1 MMEKFNKVT
10 GVAAPLPMVNID
22 TDKIIP
28 KQFLKTIARTG
39 LAKGLFYELR
49 TDESGKPTGDFVLDR
64 EPYTNAEILVAGDN
78 FGCGSSREH
87 APWALQ
93 DFGIKVVI
101 APTFADIFYN
111 NSFKN
116 GMLLVKLPQEQID
129 NLMIVASDPENPEI
143 SVDLVTQEV
152 RAPNGVVY
160 PFEIDP
166 FLKECLIDG
175 LDDIG
180 LTMQRGETIGGFEGG
195 QRSQQPWLYRDAS

>member
-1 MMEKFNKVT
+1 MEKFSKVT

-39 LAKGLFYELR
+39 LAKGLFHELR
-49 TDESGKPTGDFVLDR
+49 TGTDGNNTGEFVLDR
-64 EPYTNAEILVAGDN
+64 EPYTEAKIIVAGDN

-93 DFGIKVVI
+93 DFGISVVI
-101 APTFADIFYN
+101 SSSYADIFYN

-116 GMLLVKLPQEQID
+116 GMLLIKLPPGQVDE
-129 NLMIVASDPENPEI
+129 LMAVANDPENPELT
-143 SVDLVTQEV
+143 VDLENQQIN
-152 RAPNGVVY
+152 APNGVTY
-160 PFEIDP
+160 DFNLDP
-166 FLKECLIDG
+166 FLKHCLIEG

-180 LTMQRGETIGGFEGG
+180 QTLQREVKIIDYEDQ
-195 QRSQQPWLYRDAS
+195 QRQQQPWLYKVAS

>member
-1 MMEKFNKVT
+1 MEKFNKVT
-10 GVAAPLPMVNID
+10 GVAASLPLVNVD

-39 LAKGLFYELR
+39 LGKGLFYEMR
-49 TDESGKPTGDFVLDR
+49 TNEDGTARDDFILDQ
-64 EPYTNAEILVAGDN
+64 EPYTNAEILIAGDN

-116 GMLLVKLPQEQID
+116 GMLLIKLPQEQID
-129 NLMIVASDPENPEI
+129 VLTSVASDPENPEI
-143 SVDLVTQEV
+143 TVDLEKQEV
-152 RAPNGVVY
+152 HAPNGIVY
-160 PFEIDP
+160 RFELDP
-166 FLKECLIDG
+166 FLKQCLLEG

-180 LTMQRGETIGGFEGG
+180 LTMQQGDKIKDFEGG
-195 QRSQQPWLYRDAS
+195 QSSQQPWLYKAAS

>member
-1 MMEKFNKVT
+1 MEKFNKVT
-10 GVAAPLPMVNID
+10 GVAAPLPMVNVD

-39 LAKGLFYELR
+39 LGKGLFYEMR
-49 TDESGKPTGDFVLDR
+49 TNEDGTPRDDFVLDR
-64 EPYTNAEILVAGDN
+64 EPYTNAEILIAGDN

-116 GMLLVKLPQEQID
+116 GMLLIKLPQEQID
-129 NLMIVASDPENPEI
+129 VLMSAASDLENPEI
-143 SVDLVTQEV
+143 TVDLEKQEIH
-152 RAPNGVVY
+152 APNGIVY
-160 PFEIDP
+160 PFDLDP
-166 FLKECLIDG
+166 FLKHCLLEG

-180 LTMQRGETIGGFEGG
+180 LTMQRGKEIDNFEGG
-195 QRSQQPWLYRDAS
+195 QRGQQPWLYREVS

>member
-1 MMEKFNKVT
+1 MDKFNKVT
-10 GVAAPLPMVNID
+10 GIAAPLPMVNID

-39 LAKGLFYELR
+39 LGKGLFYELR
-49 TDESGKPTGDFVLDR
+49 TDASGTPTGDFVLDR
-64 EPYTNAEILVAGDN
+64 EPYTNAEILIAGDN

-116 GMLLVKLPQEQID
+116 GMLLIKLPQEQID
-129 NLMIVASDPENPEI
+129 NLMIVAGDPENPEI
-143 SVDLVTQEV
+143 TVDLEKQEV
-152 RAPNGVVY
+152 HAPNGVVY

-166 FLKECLIDG
+166 FLKECLLEG

>member
-1 MMEKFNKVT
+1 MEKFNKVT

-195 QRSQQPWLYRDAS
+195 QRSQLPWLYRDTS

>member
-1 MMEKFNKVT
+1 MEKFSKVT

-39 LAKGLFYELR
+39 LGKGLFYELR
-49 TDESGKPTGDFVLDR
+49 TDADGNNTGEFILDR
-64 EPYTNAEILVAGDN
+64 EPYTNAKVIVAGQN

-93 DFGIKVVI
+93 DFGISVVI
-101 APTFADIFYN
+101 SSSFADIFYN

-116 GMLLVKLPQEQID
+116 GILLIKLPPEQIEE
-129 NLMIVASDPENPEI
+129 LMAVANDAENPELT
-143 SVDLVTQEV
+143 VDLESQKIS
-152 RAPNGVVY
+152 APNGVTY
-160 PFEIDP
+160 DFDLDP
-166 FLKECLIDG
+166 FLKKCLLEG

-180 LTMQRGETIGGFEGG
+180 QTLQKDAKIDAYENEQRL
-195 QRSQQPWLYRDAS
+195 QQPWLHKAAS

>member
-1 MMEKFNKVT
+1 MEKFNKVT

-39 LAKGLFYELR
+39 LGKGLFYELR

-64 EPYTNAEILVAGDN
+64 EPYTKAKILIAGDN

-116 GMLLVKLPQEQID
+116 GMLLIKLPQEQID
-129 NLMIVASDPENPEI
+129 NLMIVANDPENPEI
-143 SVDLVTQEV
+143 SVDLEKQEIY
-152 RAPNGVVY
+152 APNGVVY
-160 PFEIDP
+160 SFEIDE
-166 FLKECLIDG
+166 FLKQCLLEG

-195 QRSQQPWLYRDAS
+195 QKSQQPWLYRDAS

>member
-1 MMEKFNKVT
+1 MDKFTKVT
-10 GVAAPLPMVNID
+10 GIAAPLPMVNID

-39 LAKGLFYELR
+39 LGKGLFYELR
-49 TDESGKPTGDFVLDR
+49 TDASGTPTGDFVLDR
-64 EPYTNAEILVAGDN
+64 EPYTNAEILIAGDN

-116 GMLLVKLPQEQID
+116 GMLLIKLPQEQVD
-129 NLMIVASDPENPEI
+129 NLMIVAGDPENPEI
-143 SVDLVTQEV
+143 TVDLEKQEV
-152 RAPNGVVY
+152 HAPNGVVY

-166 FLKECLIDG
+166 FLKECLLEG

-195 QRSQQPWLYRDAS
+195 QRQQQPWLYRDAS

>member
-1 MMEKFNKVT
+1 MDKFNKVT
-10 GVAAPLPMVNID
+10 GIAAPLPMVNID

-39 LAKGLFYELR
+39 LGRGLFYELR
-49 TDESGKPTGDFVLDR
+49 TDASGTPTGDFVLDR
-64 EPYTNAEILVAGDN
+64 EPYTNAEILIAGDN

-116 GMLLVKLPQEQID
+116 GMLLIKLPQEQVD
-129 NLMIVASDPENPEI
+129 NLMIVAGDPENPEI
-143 SVDLVTQEV
+143 TVDLEKQEV
-152 RAPNGVVY
+152 HAPNGVVY

-166 FLKECLIDG
+166 FLKECLLEG

-195 QRSQQPWLYRDAS
+195 QRQQQPWLYRDAS

>member
-1 MMEKFNKVT
+1 MEKFTKVT

-28 KQFLKTIARTG
+28 KQFLKTIERTG
-39 LAKGLFYELR
+39 LGKGLFHELR
-49 TDESGKPTGDFVLDR
+49 TDSSGKNTGEFVLDR
-64 EPYTNAEILVAGDN
+64 SPYNNAKIIIAGPN

-101 APTFADIFYN
+101 SSSYADIFYN

-116 GMLLVKLPQEQID
+116 GMLLIQLAPEQID
-129 NLMIVASDPENPEI
+129 ELMAVANDSENPEL
-143 SVDLVTQEV
+143 SVDLEEQKIL
-152 RAPNGVVY
+152 APNGVSY
-160 PFEIDP
+160 SFDLDP
-166 FLKECLIDG
+166 FLKQCLLEG

-180 LTMQRGETIGGFEGG
+180 LTLKKDETISSFEDKQSIG
-195 QRSQQPWLYRDAS
+195 QPWNYK

>member
-1 MMEKFNKVT
+1 MEKFSKVT

-39 LAKGLFYELR
+39 LGKGLFHELR
-49 TDESGKPTGDFVLDR
+49 TDAKGNNTGEFVLDR
-64 EPYTNAEILVAGDN
+64 EPYTKAKIIVAGDN

-93 DFGIKVVI
+93 DFGVSVVI
-101 APTFADIFYN
+101 SSSFADIFYA

-116 GMLLVKLPQEQID
+116 GMLLIKLPPEQVD
-129 NLMIVASDPENPEI
+129 ELMAVANDAENPELT
-143 SVDLVTQEV
+143 VDLEDQKIY
-152 RAPNGVVY
+152 APNGVTY
-160 PFEIDP
+160 DFDIDP
-166 FLKECLIDG
+166 FLKHCLLEG

-180 LTMQRGETIGGFEGG
+180 QTLQKDAKIDDYEASQR
-195 QRSQQPWLYRDAS
+195 QQQPWLYRAAS

>member
-1 MMEKFNKVT
+1 MDKFNKVT
-10 GVAAPLPMVNID
+10 GIAAPLPMVNID

-39 LAKGLFYELR
+39 LGKGLFYELR
-49 TDESGKPTGDFVLDR
+49 TDASGTPTGDFVLDR
-64 EPYTNAEILVAGDN
+64 EPYTNAEILIAGDN

-116 GMLLVKLPQEQID
+116 GMLLIKLPQEQID
-129 NLMIVASDPENPEI
+129 NLMIVAGDPENPEI
-143 SVDLVTQEV
+143 TVDLEKQEV
-152 RAPNGVVY
+152 HAPNGVVY

-166 FLKECLIDG
+166 FLKECLLEG

-195 QRSQQPWLYRDAS
+195 QRQQQPWLYRDAS